1 MKKVL
6 LDYDETT
13 GYITDAE
20 GSCVGT
26 WLDVVSFPIEED
38 NKESH
43 TVVVRDKVDRIAHLK
58 QQGYVLD
65 DILKLKEAGLL

>member
-6 LDYDETT
+6 LGYDETT

-26 WLDVVSFPIEED
+26 WLNVVSFPREEE
-38 NKESH
+38 NKDSS
-43 TVVVRDKVDRIAHLK
+43 TVVVRDKADRIAHLK
-58 QQGYVLD
+58 QQGYELE